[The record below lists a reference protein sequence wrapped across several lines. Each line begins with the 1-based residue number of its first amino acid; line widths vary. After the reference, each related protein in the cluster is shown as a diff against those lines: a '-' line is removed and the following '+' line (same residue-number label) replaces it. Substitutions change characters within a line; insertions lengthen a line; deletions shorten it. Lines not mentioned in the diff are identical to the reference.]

1 MQKLEQKE
9 KRERKH
15 DKRRRKEGAE
25 QGEGSV
31 PSVGPAKTV
40 GRVVKACRRTR
51 LLQLV
56 GEIKADVYDLYV
68 CILRLYVCMPGL
80 KYMYRC
86 LHVSISCAHVCL
98 FDHMYVYMQ
107 TSITRIFGFGQK
119 EMFVPR
125 YLYFQLLT
133 ISPSPG

>member
-9 KRERKH
+9 KRVRKH

-51 LLQLV
+51 
-56 GEIKADVYDLYV
+56 
-68 CILRLYVCMPGL
+68 
-80 KYMYRC
+80 
-86 LHVSISCAHVCL
+86 
-98 FDHMYVYMQ
+98 
-107 TSITRIFGFGQK
+107 
-119 EMFVPR
+119 
-125 YLYFQLLT
+125 
-133 ISPSPG
+133 PSPAARGRDQGGRL

>member
-9 KRERKH
+9 KRVRKH

-56 GEIKADVYDLYV
+56 GEIKADVYDL
-68 CILRLYVCMPGL
+68 CLYSSTVCM
-80 KYMYRC
+80 YAWAQI
-86 LHVSISCAHVCL
+86 HV
-98 FDHMYVYMQ
+98 
-107 TSITRIFGFGQK
+107 
-119 EMFVPR
+119 
-125 YLYFQLLT
+125 
-133 ISPSPG
+133 